1 MHRTIFFLRGDPSP
15 DMALGFVDI
24 EHLPHLLIE
33 LRIHPAQ
40 ALGHV
45 HMYGGF
51 TDSELLRRRP
61 NRRLMRNDIFA
72 ELYGSFL
79 HDTFQDEPL
88 RFPLK

>member
-1 MHRTIFFLRGDPSP
+1 MLIYAACLPIWAFTVSP
-15 DMALGFVDI
+15 ISTV
-24 EHLPHLLIE
+24 LIYYF
-33 LRIHPAQ
+33 R
-40 ALGHV
+40 
-45 HMYGGF
+45 MYGGF

-72 ELYGSFL
+72 ELYGSFF